1 MGQGTICVLCFW
13 FAASVEIDSKML
25 WQVLYVGQPDVEEQA
40 LVSKVQLCAALCH
53 DTLNS
58 HKGS

>member
-13 FAASVEIDSKML
+13 FAASVEIDLKMP

-40 LVSKVQLCAALCH
+40 LVSKVQYAQCCVMIL
-53 DTLNS
+53 
-58 HKGS
+58 